1 VSSGAYAAF
10 RRALERRHL
19 AQALAAAHDLP
30 AVSLAD
36 ALELVLLAA
45 DRDPPTYD
53 RAAARW
59 LARYSL
65 EHRGVDL
72 AETGLAH
79 AALTAIRH
87 TTRRRAG
94 LVLLLA
100 LAKER
105 QTRDLASVLERALR
119 TNRGQGY
126 PEKEPP
132 PPPSTV

>member
-1 VSSGAYAAF
+1 MCSMSAGAAHAAF

-30 AVSLAD
+30 VISLSD
-36 ALELVLLAA
+36 ALQLILLAA

-65 EHRGVDL
+65 EHRNVDL

-79 AALTAIRH
+79 AGLTAIRN

-94 LVLLLA
+94 LLLLLA
-100 LAKER
+100 LAKQR
-105 QTRDLASVLERALR
+105 QARDLARVLERELR
-119 TNRGQGY
+119 TSR
-126 PEKEPP
+126 
-132 PPPSTV
+132 